1 MRIVGG
7 RHRGRRLAAPPGAD
21 IRPTSDR
28 AREAVFNILA
38 HGGFGPGGASALAG
52 AIVLDAFCG
61 TGALGLEALSRGAA
75 RAIFVDNDP
84 AALAAARANIAALK
98 EQAATRIVAAD
109 ATRPPPR
116 PKDLPPATL
125 AFLDPP
131 YADNNGAAALAAF
144 AAEGW
149 LAPGALAVVEVSAR
163 APEPAAPVGF
173 ERLDARRYGAARVVL
188 LRYGTSA
195 STP

>member
-7 RHRGRRLAAPPGAD
+7 IHRGRALSAPPGLE

-38 HGGFGPGGASALAG
+38 HGGHGAGGASALQG

-75 RAIFVDNDP
+75 RAIFIDNDP
-84 AALAAARANIAALK
+84 AALVAVRANVAALREEARA
-98 EQAATRIVAAD
+98 RVMAAD

-116 PKDLPPATL
+116 PKDLPPATV

-131 YADNNGAAALAAF
+131 YAEVNALAALAAF
-144 AAEGW
+144 AAVDW
-149 LAPGALAVVEVSAR
+149 LAPRALAVVEISSR
-163 APEPAAPVGF
+163 AADPAPPPGF
-173 ERLDARRYGAARVVL
+173 ELLDSRRYGAARILL
-188 LRYGTSA
+188 LRRIS
-195 STP
+195 